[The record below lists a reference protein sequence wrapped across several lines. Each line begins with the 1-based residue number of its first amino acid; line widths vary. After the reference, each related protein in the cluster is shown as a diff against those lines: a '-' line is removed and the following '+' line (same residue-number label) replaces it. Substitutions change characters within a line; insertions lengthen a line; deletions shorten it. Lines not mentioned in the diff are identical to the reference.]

1 MAESAQPSQVDF
13 YFDAVCPF
21 AWITSRW
28 ILEVRRQRPLDL
40 RFWPMSLYLL
50 NQGREVSPRYRERL
64 DRSLPVARVVTA
76 AMVEHGREVLAALYT
91 ALGERIHPGR
101 RDDYP
106 EVVAEALAE
115 AGLPADLA
123 AAGQTDRYDQAL
135 RDSHDAGMEPVG
147 TDVGT
152 PTLHIDGTAS
162 FGPVLGAIPRGE
174 DAVRIFDAVRVLA
187 AYPRFY
193 ELKRTRAGGLEF
205 N

>member
-1 MAESAQPSQVDF
+1 SPAGDRAGPQPGAEPRIVCMAESAQPSQVDF

-91 ALGERIHPGR
+91 AL
-101 RDDYP
+101 
-106 EVVAEALAE
+106 
-115 AGLPADLA
+115 
-123 AAGQTDRYDQAL
+123 DRK
-135 RDSHDAGMEPVG
+135 S
-147 TDVGT
+147 
-152 PTLHIDGTAS
+152 
-162 FGPVLGAIPRGE
+162 
-174 DAVRIFDAVRVLA
+174 
-187 AYPRFY
+187 
-193 ELKRTRAGGLEF
+193 TRL
-205 N
+205 NSS